1 MATAMRK
8 RAVTY
13 STVLPR
19 PTVWNRRMVALA
31 ASIVFHICLV
41 WWLLQGPMRGQ
52 VASLP
57 SQRETAQPIQLAFAP
72 PRPTP
77 TPRPAQPP
85 AQQETREEPPPA
97 PPAVPLTP
105 GPDPDPGSTARVT
118 PTPEKEPN
126 APPET
131 PRTEATRPDPS
142 PDEGEQSARPAR
154 GDAAAAEPTPGP
166 NAPVTNASTTG
177 MKALE
182 TEARRLFGR
191 GPSRLG
197 ALAGRAD
204 NRPWESATSLD
215 SRGCTL
221 PPPDP
226 ADSTV
231 PAGMAAVEGKIY
243 REDNGQPL
251 AGARLQ
257 ILGTAFGTF
266 SNDVGEYRLVFD
278 RSLVD
283 RCRTQSV
290 RVSAPGYAGRDV
302 ILYIGEP
309 LSSDVPLRRY

>member
-1 MATAMRK
+1 MAGSK
-8 RAVTY
+8 RRRPVPY
-13 STVLPR
+13 STVP
-19 PTVWNRRMVALA
+19 PAAVVWNRRLVALV
-31 ASIVFHICLV
+31 ASVVFHVCLV
-41 WWLLQGPMRGQ
+41 WWLLQGPMRGR

-57 SQRETAQPIQLAFAP
+57 QQRETAQPIQLAFAP

-77 TPRPAQPP
+77 TPRPAQ
-85 AQQETREEPPPA
+85 QQSEPHQEPPQ
-97 PPAVPLTP
+97 PPPSAPLTP

-118 PTPEKEPN
+118 PTPEEEPN
-126 APPET
+126 ASPNT

-142 PDEGEQSARPAR
+142 PDEGDQATPPTS
-154 GDAAAAEPTPGP
+154 GDAAPAEPTAGP
-166 NAPVTNASTTG
+166 VAPVATASTSG

-204 NRPWESATSLD
+204 NRPWETSSPLD

-226 ADSTV
+226 ADSTL
-231 PAGMAAVEGKIY
+231 PAGMASVVGRIL

-278 RSLVD
+278 RTLVD

-290 RVSAPGYAGRDV
+290 RVSAPGYASRDV
-302 ILYIGEP
+302 ILYIGEAR
-309 LSSDVPLRRY
+309 SSDVPLPRY

>member
-1 MATAMRK
+1 MAGSK
-8 RAVTY
+8 RARPGSY
-13 STVLPR
+13 STVLPST
-19 PTVWNRRMVALA
+19 TVWNRRLA
-31 ASIVFHICLV
+31 ALVVSVVFHVCLV
-41 WWLLQGPMRGQ
+41 WWLLAGPMRGR

-57 SQRETAQPIQLAFAP
+57 QQREAVQPIQLTFAP

-77 TPRPAQPP
+77 TPRPVQPVDEP
-85 AQQETREEPPPA
+85 RQEV
-97 PPAVPLTP
+97 PAVPLTP

-118 PTPEKEPN
+118 PTPEEDPN
-126 APPET
+126 APPNT
-131 PRTEATRPDPS
+131 TRTEATRPDPS
-142 PDEGEQSARPAR
+142 PDEGDRSTPPTR

-166 NAPVTNASTTG
+166 VAPVPATSGAT
-177 MKALE
+177 ALE

-191 GPSRLG
+191 GLSRLG

-204 NRPWESATSLD
+204 NRPWETANPLD
-215 SRGCTL
+215 SRGCSL

-226 ADSTV
+226 SDSTL
-231 PAGMAAVEGKIY
+231 PAGMAAVAGRIY

-266 SNDVGEYRLVFD
+266 SNDVGEYKLVFD

-302 ILYIGEP
+302 ILFIGEP

>member
-1 MATAMRK
+1 M
-8 RAVTY
+8 
-13 STVLPR
+13 LPAQ
-19 PTVWNRRMVALA
+19 TVWNRRLIALVV
-31 ASIVFHICLV
+31 SIIFHICLV
-41 WWLLQGPMRGQ
+41 WWLLQMSARGRI
-52 VASLP
+52 ASLP
-57 SQRETAQPIQLAFAP
+57 NQRETAQPIQLTFAP
-72 PRPTP
+72 PRPKP
-77 TPRPAQPP
+77 TPRPAPAPSEPHQEQVQPP
-85 AQQETREEPPPA
+85 PS
-97 PPAVPLTP
+97 VPLTP
-105 GPDPDPGSTARVT
+105 GPDPDPGSSARVT
-118 PTPEKEPN
+118 PTPEQDPN
-126 APPET
+126 APPST

-142 PDEGEQSARPAR
+142 PDEGDQAARPTR
-154 GDAAAAEPTPGP
+154 SDAASAEPTPGP
-166 NAPVTNASTTG
+166 LSPLATTEATG

-197 ALAGRAD
+197 ALAGRSD
-204 NRPWESATSLD
+204 NRPWETSSPLD
-215 SRGCTL
+215 SRGCML
-221 PPPDP
+221 PPADP
-226 ADSTV
+226 GDSTL
-231 PAGMAAVEGKIY
+231 PAGMAAVAGKIY

-266 SNDVGEYRLVFD
+266 SNDVGEYKLVFD